1 MPNSVE
7 SAGFSHDGLGSAEVG
22 TPNED
27 RGPKSNYDLSAVDSR
42 IISLIGRFLA
52 VD

>member
-1 MPNSVE
+1 MGLRYQ
-7 SAGFSHDGLGSAEVG
+7 SAKVA
-22 TPNED
+22 TPSED

>member
-1 MPNSVE
+1 M
-7 SAGFSHDGLGSAEVG
+7 GLRYQSAETATA
-22 TPNED
+22 TPSED